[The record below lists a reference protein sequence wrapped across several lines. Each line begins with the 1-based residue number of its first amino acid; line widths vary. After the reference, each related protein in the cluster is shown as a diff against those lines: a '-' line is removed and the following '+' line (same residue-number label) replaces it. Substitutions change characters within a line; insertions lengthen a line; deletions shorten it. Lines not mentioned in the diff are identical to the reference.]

1 MENKYSP
8 RSLEGSKEKLYCEK
22 GEKRKS
28 DDAVILEKVVE
39 WDISSNGVMEL
50 ELELSRLIKQDK
62 SKAIT
67 YFNFFESFI
76 FYYTWSLRVFEAK
89 FFIG

>member
-1 MENKYSP
+1 
-8 RSLEGSKEKLYCEK
+8 
-22 GEKRKS
+22 
-28 DDAVILEKVVE
+28 
-39 WDISSNGVMEL
+39 MEL
-50 ELELSRLIKQDK
+50 ALELSRLIKQDK

-89 FFIG
+89 DLLWINNIWFCGH